1 MHRCISNFPSQTV
14 EVLPSKLYQAKTG
27 KALVETSTILNWNGE
42 EPMKIAVF
50 VYEYPPKIVGG
61 LGTYAAEITRK
72 FVLTDHDVTVFTMND
87 DAGDLPTREIWRGI
101 EIHRPLHID
110 ISDSLPDVIAED
122 IRKWGRGIHFF
133 GKLMVYN
140 YLSAA
145 KLVNE
150 LIKKESLK
158 YDLVVAHDWLS
169 VMGGVTVK
177 KESGLPLAFHVHST
191 EQGRT
196 MGNGSSVVSNI
207 ELRGGNMADL
217 VVTVSY
223 AMKDELIQLGFPRD
237 KIKVSY
243 NGVDPQK
250 YNPETIKKED
260 IRRIR
265 TSYGLKDEDFM
276 ILFLGRL
283 VGVKGVDKLIMAM
296 PHILAKYPKAK
307 LVIVG
312 VGDLQ
317 EYLQNLVRMIK
328 MDEYVRFRFDFI
340 PEEERILHYAACD
353 VAAFPS
359 LYEPFGIVALEAMAM
374 EKPVVVGASGVSGM
388 REIVICCGDE
398 QCGYHVDPNNPS
410 DIAWGI
416 LSALETPEKRKWLG
430 KNGRKRVLSEFTW
443 SRIAEKTIEL
453 YESVVKR

>member
-1 MHRCISNFPSQTV
+1 
-14 EVLPSKLYQAKTG
+14 
-27 KALVETSTILNWNGE
+27 
-42 EPMKIAVF
+42 MKIAAF

-72 FVLTDHDVTVFTMND
+72 FVLMDHDVTVFTMND
-87 DAGDLPTREIWRGI
+87 DAGTLPMREIWRGI

-110 ISDSLPDVIAED
+110 VSDSLPDVIAED
-122 IRKWGRGIHFF
+122 IRKWGRGIHLF

-150 LIKKESLK
+150 LIKKEGMK
-158 YDLVVAHDWLS
+158 YDVVVAHDWLS
-169 VMGGVTVK
+169 AMGGITVK

-207 ELRGGNMADL
+207 ELRAGNMADMII
-217 VVTVSY
+217 TVSY
-223 AMKDELIQLGFPRD
+223 AMKDELIQLGFPKD
-237 KIKVSY
+237 KIEVSY

-250 YNPETIKKED
+250 YDPRMVTPEQTK
-260 IRRIR
+260 RIR
-265 TSYGLKDEDFM
+265 AIYGIKDDDLM

-296 PHILAKYPKAK
+296 PHILPKYPNAK

-317 EYLQNLVRMIK
+317 EYLQNLVRTIR
-328 MDEYVRFRFDFI
+328 MDEFVHFRFDFI

-353 VAAFPS
+353 VAVFPS
-359 LYEPFGIVALEAMAM
+359 FYEPFGIVALEAMAM
-374 EKPVVVGASGVSGM
+374 AKPVVVGAAGISGM
-388 REIVICCGDE
+388 REIVICCDDE

-416 LSALETPEKRKWLG
+416 SNALEDPERRKWLG
-430 KNGRKRVLSEFTW
+430 ENGRKRVLNEFTW
-443 SRIAEKTIEL
+443 NRIAEKTIQL
-453 YESVVKR
+453 YEKLANR

>member
-1 MHRCISNFPSQTV
+1 M
-14 EVLPSKLYQAKTG
+14 KL
-27 KALVETSTILNWNGE
+27 
-42 EPMKIAVF
+42 AVF

-72 FVLTDHDVTVFTMND
+72 FVLDDHDVTVFTMND
-87 DAGDLPTREIWRGI
+87 DQGSLPTREIWRGI

-122 IRKWGRGIHFF
+122 IKKWGRGLHFF

-145 KLVNE
+145 KLINE
-150 LIKKESLK
+150 LIKKEGMK
-158 YDLVVAHDWLS
+158 YDIVVAHDWLS
-169 VMGGVTVK
+169 AMGGITVK
-177 KESGLPLAFHVHST
+177 REIGLPFAFHVHST
-191 EQGRT
+191 EKGRT
-196 MGNGSSVVSNI
+196 LGNGSGVVSNI
-207 ELRGGNMADL
+207 ELRAGKMADM

-223 AMKDELIQLGFPRD
+223 AMKDELIQLGFPKE
-237 KIKVSY
+237 KIQVSY

-250 YNPETIKKED
+250 YNPANVSSED
-260 IRRIR
+260 IKRIR
-265 TSYGLKDEDFM
+265 SKYGINDNEFM

-296 PHILAKYPKAK
+296 PHILMKMPNAK

-317 EYLQNLVRMIK
+317 EYLSNLTRTIRLEEHVK
-328 MDEYVRFRFDFI
+328 FCFDFI

-353 VAAFPS
+353 IAVFPS
-359 LYEPFGIVALEAMAM
+359 HYEPFGIVALEAMAM

-388 REIVICCGDE
+388 REIVICCGEE
-398 QCGYHVDPNNPS
+398 QCGYHIDPNNPS
-410 DIAWGI
+410 DIAWGVI
-416 LSALETPEKRKWLG
+416 SALENPERRKLLG
-430 KNGRKRVLSEFTW
+430 KNGRKRVIAEFTW
-443 SRIAEKTIEL
+443 SKIAKKTIAL
-453 YESVVKR
+453 YETIAKR

>member
-1 MHRCISNFPSQTV
+1 LGNGWV
-14 EVLPSKLYQAKTG
+14 VL
-27 KALVETSTILNWNGE
+27 
-42 EPMKIAVF
+42 KIAVF

-72 FVLTDHDVTVFTMND
+72 FVLMDHDVTVFTMND
-87 DAGDLPTREIWRGI
+87 DDGTLPTREIWRGI

-110 ISDSLPDVIAED
+110 VSDSLPDVIAED
-122 IRKWGRGIHFF
+122 IKKWGRGIHLF

-150 LIKKESLK
+150 LVKKESVK

-177 KESGLPLAFHVHST
+177 KETGLPLVFHVHST
-191 EQGRT
+191 EKGRT
-196 MGNGSSVVSNI
+196 LGNGSSVVSNI
-207 ELRGGNMADL
+207 ELRGATKADMI
-217 VVTVSY
+217 VTVSY

-237 KIKVSY
+237 KIRVSY
-243 NGVDPQK
+243 NGVDTKK
-250 YNPETIKKED
+250 YDPASVSAEQVRK
-260 IRRIR
+260 IREY
-265 TSYGLKDEDFM
+265 YGLKDDNLM

-283 VGVKGVDKLIMAM
+283 VGVKGVDRLIMAM
-296 PHILAKYPKAK
+296 PHILPKFPKAR

-317 EYLQNLVRMIK
+317 EYLTNLVKTMK
-328 MDEYVRFRFDFI
+328 LDDYVKFRFDFI

-359 LYEPFGIVALEAMAM
+359 LYEPFGIVALEAMSM
-374 EKPVVVGASGVSGM
+374 ERPVVVGATGISGM
-388 REIVICCGDE
+388 REIVIPCSEE
-398 QCGYHVDPNNPS
+398 QCGYHIDPNNPS
-410 DIAWGI
+410 DIAWGVM
-416 LSALETPEKRKWLG
+416 SALENPEKRKWLG
-430 KNGRKRVLSEFTW
+430 KNGRKRVLNEFTW
-443 SRIAEKTIEL
+443 TKIAENTADL
-453 YESVVKR
+453 YEQLLKR